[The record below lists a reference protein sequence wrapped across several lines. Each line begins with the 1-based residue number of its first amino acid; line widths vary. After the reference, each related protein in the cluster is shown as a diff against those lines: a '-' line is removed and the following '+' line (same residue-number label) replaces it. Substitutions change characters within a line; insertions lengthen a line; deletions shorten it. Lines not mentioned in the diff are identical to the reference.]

1 MSGLGFAGTAE
12 VTRAASAGDRLTL
25 GQGAARVAYD
35 TAPASI
41 TVPAGGYS
49 VVEAIRLLDAE
60 GLRLD
65 DIRVRN
71 ASLDEVFAALT
82 ARTGADA

>member
-1 MSGLGFAGTAE
+1 VAEQAARVLIDRAGLGK
-12 VTRAASAGDRLTL
+12 
-25 GQGAARVAYD
+25 GAARVASD
-35 TAPASI
+35 AAPASI

-65 DIRVRN
+65 DIRIRN

>member
-1 MSGLGFAGTAE
+1 M
-12 VTRAASAGDRLTL
+12 VASAT
-25 GQGAARVAYD
+25 
-35 TAPASI
+35 ASI
-41 TVPAGGYS
+41 TVPAGSYS

-65 DIRVRN
+65 DIRIRN

-82 ARTGADA
+82 ARTGAGA